1 MDAPERRAVRLLRI
15 SSTAVLVLSVLLLRI
30 MPDRPVT
37 ANVPGFTSPV
47 VGFELAS
54 EPAHVLGILGG
65 PDAPARAE
73 TVRRMDLGNTVDFV
87 YMLAYPALYVG
98 IVLFLAARGRVG
110 RRMTGLLL
118 LLPPLMTL
126 GDALENVQLFA
137 LSATTDPAAMARP
150 LAALQV
156 FTRLKWYAIYLE
168 SALIAPFVW
177 RETGWWR
184 WSALVLGASAAL
196 GFASVGWLPGIE
208 YGAYVG
214 AVAWTMTLVRAYQA

>member
-1 MDAPERRAVRLLRI
+1 MEIPERRAVLLLRVA
-15 SSTAVLVLSVLLLRI
+15 STAVLVLSVVLLRI
-30 MPDRPVT
+30 MPDRPVA

-54 EPAHVLGILGG
+54 TPAHVLGILGG

-73 TVRRMDLGNTVDFV
+73 AVRRMDVGNTIDFV
-87 YMLAYPALYVG
+87 YMLAYPALYAG

-110 RRMTGLLL
+110 KRLTGLLL

-126 GDALENVQLFA
+126 GDALENLQLFK
-137 LSATTDPAAMARP
+137 LSATTDPAAMAGP
-150 LAALQV
+150 LASLQA

-184 WSALVLGASAAL
+184 WSALVFGASAL
-196 GFASVGWLPGIE
+196 VGFASVGWLPAIE